1 MYNTP
6 NLVLISLL
14 LVVAIIAVG
23 SLLFINTRPEV
34 PHSANL
40 GLPVNVPVTEP
51 TPDPTPNNQVFLPT
65 TTSILPT
72 TVAKTREVTSQANN
86 NNNNN
91 NNLAVPAPS
100 PTSNV
105 SSNPANVNNENDNES
120 DSELVTV
127 SNNNVIPLT
136 LSELQRLSID
146 DIRKALFIH
155 TLYIQNVYNLK
166 AENGWTTIDSYS
178 DVNIETAIN
187 NYKLIINQLR
197 VMGLLSEVDFYKAMG
212 YSEIYYNCSI
222 NPNSSQCKK
231 NYTLDGELP
240 LRYDPTY
247 KDLNYTFAR
256 YESEIILPELNR
268 LQRLGRRYDFK
279 YLQLRTGED
288 KAVYNSTV
296 TQASSENNT
305 NNSPAANNGSTN
317 NQANQVNN
325 SGNNGVNQ
333 ANGTGNNG
341 VNNSGNNGVNNSGNN
356 GVNQANE
363 TGNNQ
368 VNGSNNGVTNNQVNG
383 SNNGVTNNQVNNAGN
398 NQVNNSGNNQVNG
411 SNNGVS
417 NNQANQAN
425 GSGNNQVNG
434 AGNNQSQNQGPAPAP
449 APTGSSVNGN
459 PF

>member
-23 SLLFINTRPEV
+23 SLLFINTRPDV
-34 PHSANL
+34 SPSANL
-40 GLPVNVPVTEP
+40 ELLLTVPVTEP

-65 TTSILPT
+65 TTSLLPTSLAT
-72 TVAKTREVTSQANN
+72 TVAKTEAATAQANN
-86 NNNNN
+86 NNNNQ
-91 NNLAVPAPS
+91 AVPAPS

-105 SSNPANVNNENDNES
+105 SSNPANVNNENENDS

-127 SNNNVIPLT
+127 SNNNVTPLT
-136 LSELQRLSID
+136 LTEVQRLSID

-166 AENGWTTIDSYS
+166 AENGWTAIDSYS

-222 NPNSSQCKK
+222 NPNSSQCSK

-247 KDLNYTFAR
+247 KDLNYTFNR

-268 LQRLGRRYDFK
+268 LQREGRRYDFK

-305 NNSPAANNGSTN
+305 NNSPVANNGVTN

-333 ANGTGNNG
+333 ANGTGNNQ
-341 VNNSGNNGVNNSGNN
+341 VNNSGNNR
-356 GVNQANE
+356 VNQATG

-398 NQVNNSGNNQVNG
+398 NQVNNSGNNQANG
-411 SNNGVS
+411 SNNGVT

-434 AGNNQSQNQGPAPAP
+434 SGNNQSQNQGPAPAP
-449 APTGSSVNGN
+449 APTESSVNGN